1 MEMFA
6 LHGKWN
12 CMYLY
17 FRRVLEWNIGT
28 FSRYTSILGSFGLI
42 AQYVLVPI
50 LSSKLK
56 LHDSTI
62 ALLGTFIRYVL
73 YHLLHIKDKAA
84 KEWKSFE
91 FLFSDSL
98 TSVINYLIIAF
109 AVNEWM
115 LYIGGTIAILDATST
130 TFYRSM
136 ISKNVEADEVGKVFS
151 IVATF
156 QALLPFMS
164 GPAFNY
170 LYKFTVKNIPSAW
183 VFLVI
188 GIRSFNFFV
197 LLIVNIGMRKEQER
211 KSRLG
216 QLKNKDDKEDTSKEL
231 IS

>member
-1 MEMFA
+1 MLF
-6 LHGKWN
+6 
-12 CMYLY
+12 
-17 FRRVLEWNIGT
+17 
-28 FSRYTSILGSFGLI
+28 
-42 AQYVLVPI
+42 Q
-50 LSSKLK
+50 
-56 LHDSTI
+56 
-62 ALLGTFIRYVL
+62 
-73 YHLLHIKDKAA
+73 
-84 KEWKSFE
+84 
-91 FLFSDSL
+91 FSDSF
-98 TSVINYLIIAF
+98 TSVVNYLIIAF

-170 LYKFTVKNIPSAW
+170 LYKFTVKNLPSAW

-211 KSRLG
+211 KSRLK
-216 QLKNKDDKEDTSKEL
+216 QLQNQEEKEDTSKEL

>member
-1 MEMFA
+1 MSIWILF
-6 LHGKWN
+6 
-12 CMYLY
+12 
-17 FRRVLEWNIGT
+17 VL
-28 FSRYTSILGSFGLI
+28 
-42 AQYVLVPI
+42 
-50 LSSKLK
+50 
-56 LHDSTI
+56 
-62 ALLGTFIRYVL
+62 
-73 YHLLHIKDKAA
+73 KDNAV
-84 KEWKSFE
+84 KELKSFA

-211 KSRLG
+211 KSRLK
-216 QLKNKDDKEDTSKEL
+216 QLQNKDDKEDTSKEL